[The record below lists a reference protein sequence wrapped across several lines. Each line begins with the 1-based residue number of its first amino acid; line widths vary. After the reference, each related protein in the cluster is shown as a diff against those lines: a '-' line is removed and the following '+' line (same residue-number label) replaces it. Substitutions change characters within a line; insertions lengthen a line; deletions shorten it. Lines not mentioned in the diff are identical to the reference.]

1 MVISILYH
9 RSYVLIDYLLV
20 KTLFKEN
27 KIFLIFWNGDSIIL
41 IRPPQ
46 LFSLSLYF
54 KIYI

>member
-27 KIFLIFWNGDSIIL
+27 ETLLIFWNGDSIIL
-41 IRPPQ
+41 IRPP
-46 LFSLSLYF
+46 
-54 KIYI
+54 